1 MPSLIDS
8 PSEEAADT
16 DLIGYW
22 LRLKSSCIIIASS
35 SASSSTGYDFL
46 AGFDGGTNVFGTSTG
61 AILVGWTIGATGC
74 FSGAELVINAFSNI

>member
-22 LRLKSSCIIIASS
+22 LRLKSYCIIIASS

-61 AILVGWTIGATGC
+61 AIMVGWMTGAIFC
-74 FSGAELVINAFSNI
+74 FVGAEWVINAF